1 MNQII
6 YIELYVSVF
15 YLVNNR
21 DRMNHFYN
29 DNVIHVQVHT
39 ATGNRYF
46 PCTWT
51 DEDGGKMLCRISLL
65 LPHAFLCYE
74 NNGLQFRRA
83 VYDVSLWAT
92 STSSSI
98 WRRNHPTANRGTFC
112 IHGNGCQRDKR
123 RKRHK
128 RYFTIIPNLSQSF
141 IN

>member
-1 MNQII
+1 MSVSFIWSITEIAWII
-6 YIELYVSVF
+6 LQRQRNTCTGTYSHRQSVF
-15 YLVNNR
+15 SLY
-21 DRMNHFYN
+21 MNW
-29 DNVIHVQVHT
+29 
-39 ATGNRYF
+39 RR
-46 PCTWT
+46 WW
-51 DEDGGKMLCRISLL
+51 EDVMPDFSTPASCFSMLWKQWLK
-65 LPHAFLCYE
+65 
-74 NNGLQFRRA
+74 QFRRA

-112 IHGNGCQRDKR
+112 IHGNGCQPDKR